1 MKNKIKAFIK
11 KITTPK
17 SKKKLVSVKE
27 VKEIYKGFS
36 KNQLIR
42 VIIRL
47 SQENAMLRYKKGM
60 IKKWLNTF

>member
-1 MKNKIKAFIK
+1 MINKIKQFIQK
-11 KITTPK
+11 LRRPK
-17 SKKKLVSVKE
+17 RKPKFVSVKE

-42 VIIRL
+42 VIIKL

-60 IKKWLNTF
+60 IK